1 MKINTLTE
9 NKVRTMI
16 DERERIIW
24 KDVNRKL
31 QHLKERIRDLEDK
44 SIMLKD
50 LPVTNCPLKKEKN
63 K

>member
-1 MKINTLTE
+1 MKINKITE

-44 SIMLKD
+44 SIMLK
-50 LPVTNCPLKKEKN
+50 EKN